1 MSAPGHA
8 YRLSNA
14 SLKTPLAST
23 NPIEDSLRIH
33 SSNLG
38 ALGAS
43 ILMTFACVVLGVFP
57 L

>member
-8 YRLSNA
+8 YRLSNT
-14 SLKTPLAST
+14 SFKTPLAST
-23 NPIEDSLRIH
+23 NPIEDSLGIH

-38 ALGAS
+38 ALGGS
-43 ILMTFACVVLGVFP
+43 TLMTFACAVLGVFP